1 MILKLFILILLNY
14 VIKSILIIEEN
25 MLNYVW
31 LGLIILGIGT
41 AITTDIM
48 DQADNKFRNSDP
60 LPIEIMF
67 DESTSLQ
74 NDGAYDGKIKVNSD
88 DYNEFYSTLLNSDVL
103 VKAKISVNKAE
114 DKIGIFFKVDENTPE
129 MWKYMAKVSGKDDD
143 LMGTF
148 IIRETIDGKL
158 VSGDLILE
166 EIAFTK
172 MKDVTNSALDY
183 AGIAVNIALGLIGIM
198 ALWLGVMK
206 VAEDA
211 GLIKIIANSVKP
223 LTRFLFPDVPP
234 DHPAMGSIIMNM
246 AANMLGLGNAATPFG
261 LKAME
266 ELQTLN
272 KDKNTATNAMVTFL
286 AVNTAGLTLIPVTAI
301 AIRAASGSSNPAIII
316 GTSIFGAMCATTVG
330 ITAAKI
336 MEKFPIKKGGF
347 GSWLKSYKKGFII
360 IASLIALI
368 TVLSITGILSVIFSN
383 LTFLNPELFKGLI
396 NIVSIMAIPALIF
409 IFIGYGAIKKV
420 KVYEVFV
427 EGAKEGFDVAVR
439 IIPYLVAMLVAIG
452 IFRAGG
458 GMQILIAALEPI
470 TSLIGMPAEALPMA
484 IMRPLSGSG
493 SLGIMAEIIATHGP
507 DSFIGILVS
516 TFFGSTETTFYV
528 LAVYFGSVNIRNT
541 RHALPAGLLADI
553 AGIIGAV
560 FIVKLLFG

>member
-1 MILKLFILILLNY
+1 
-14 VIKSILIIEEN
+14 

-41 AITTDIM
+41 AITTDVIE
-48 DQADNKFRNSDP
+48 QADNKYRNGDP
-60 LPIEIMF
+60 LPIEIVF
-67 DESTSLQ
+67 DDSTSL
-74 NDGAYDGKIKVNSD
+74 DSEGAFDGKIKVSAD
-88 DYNEFYSTLLNSDVL
+88 DYNQFYGTFINDDVY
-103 VKAKISVNKAE
+103 VTSKVSVNQKE
-114 DKIGIFFKVDENTPE
+114 NKIGIFFKIDESAPE
-129 MWKYMAKVSGKDDD
+129 MWKYMAKISGKEDD
-143 LMGTF
+143 LLGNFKVTE
-148 IIRETIDGKL
+148 IKNATVIY
-158 VSGDLILE
+158 GDLILE
-166 EIAFTK
+166 EIVFTK

-206 VAEDA
+206 VAENA

-223 LTRFLFPDVPP
+223 LTKFLFPDVPP

-316 GTSIFGAMCATTVG
+316 GTSIFGALCATTVG
-330 ITAAKI
+330 ITATKI
-336 MEKFPIKKGGF
+336 MEKFPIKKGEYGN
-347 GSWLKSYKKGFII
+347 WLKSYKKGLII
-360 IASLIALI
+360 VVSLVAII
-368 TVLSITGILSVIFSN
+368 TILSMTGMLTAIFSK
-383 LTFLNPELFKGLI
+383 LTFLNPELFKGII
-396 NIVSIMAIPALIF
+396 NIISIMAIPALIF

-470 TSLIGMPAEALPMA
+470 TNFIGMPAEALPMA

-493 SLGIMAEIIATHGP
+493 SLGIMAEIIAIHGP

-553 AGIIGAV
+553 AGILGAV

>member
-1 MILKLFILILLNY
+1 
-14 VIKSILIIEEN
+14 

-41 AITTDIM
+41 AITTDIIE
-48 DQADNKFRNSDP
+48 QADNKYRNGDP
-60 LPIEIMF
+60 LPIEIVF
-67 DESTSLQ
+67 DDSTSL
-74 NDGAYDGKIKVNSD
+74 DAEGAFDGKIKVSAD
-88 DYNEFYSTLLNSDVL
+88 DYNHFYGTFINDDVY
-103 VKAKISVNKAE
+103 VTSKVSVNQKE
-114 DKIGIFFKVDENTPE
+114 NKIGIFFKIDDSAPE
-129 MWKYMAKVSGKDDD
+129 MWKYMAKISGKEDD
-143 LMGTF
+143 LLGSFKVTE
-148 IIRETIDGKL
+148 IKNATVI
-158 VSGDLILE
+158 SGDLVLE
-166 EIAFTK
+166 EIVFTK

-223 LTRFLFPDVPP
+223 LTKFLFPDVPP

-266 ELQTLN
+266 ELQSLN

-301 AIRAASGSSNPAIII
+301 AIRAASGSTNPAIII
-316 GTSIFGAMCATTVG
+316 GTSIFGALCATTVG
-330 ITAAKI
+330 ITATKI
-336 MEKFPIKKGGF
+336 MEKFPIKKGEYGN
-347 GSWLKSYKKGFII
+347 WLKSYKKGLLVVV
-360 IASLIALI
+360 SLVAII
-368 TVLSITGILSVIFSN
+368 TVLSMTGILSAIFSK
-383 LTFLNPELFKGLI
+383 LTFLNPDLFKGII
-396 NIVSIMAIPALIF
+396 NIISIMAIPALIF

-470 TSLIGMPAEALPMA
+470 TNLIGMPAEALPMA

-541 RHALPAGLLADI
+541 RHALPAGLLADV
-553 AGIIGAV
+553 AGILGAV